1 MKNVRDYTNMWQ
13 SSKLTQFVIWK
24 KFKKDWMKEINYG
37 EISRI
42 TKNGRRRG
50 RMRVIRRSPLWMTFK
65 LIKDRSSCH
74 KEQRW
79 SIVWKDEKVQE
90 EKTRDLI
97 LSLEDLR
104 HLKSGSRKNLK
115 SRKVMRT
122 QSGIRK
128 IWRPVDRENKIVR
141 SYQEIVWGKN
151 NCVC

>member
-1 MKNVRDYTNMWQ
+1 
-13 SSKLTQFVIWK
+13 
-24 KFKKDWMKEINYG
+24 
-37 EISRI
+37 
-42 TKNGRRRG
+42 
-50 RMRVIRRSPLWMTFK
+50 MTFK

-141 SYQEIVWGKN
+141 SYQEIV
-151 NCVC
+151 